1 MSLFRYPWFPYLFA
15 LGMPLTLYSHNQAAF
30 AGNDVVRPVIVFL
43 LAAALLVAV
52 LRRIVANRVVAD
64 VLATVPLLGVWL
76 LGFGWPLLGLIAA
89 WLTGCSLLRERN
101 LPDASV
107 SVLNALAIG
116 VIFLPA
122 FTIFQVERIASGN
135 WAQRIPYSP
144 FSAMT
149 AEQLTDK
156 KPDIYHIVL
165 DAYAGGETLA
175 GDLGFDNSGFFNE
188 LRRLGF
194 LVNESITVPYNET
207 VHTMS
212 AIFLGEYLREG
223 QFPIDSAFSPQLRST
238 LGALIVKGPVQ
249 ETLRNSD
256 YSIVFTDPGHEFLR
270 FPGDAA
276 ILWTK
281 SDVPLNRFEQHMAI
295 TSGLTEIFPSLYEVS
310 DEDPLIRSVKN
321 AFKHDFSEFTSPKFA
336 YQHVLA
342 PHTPFTIDRNGAT
355 TTAFPGFTN
364 TAEGDMAVQ
373 GDPGRRQVYVEGYL
387 EKLRFV
393 NAKLLEQLATLSALP
408 GKKIIIVHGDH
419 GSGSKYW
426 LDDPERTCLRE
437 RFTTFLAIYADD
449 PELLEELSWVPG
461 PEAAP
466 VNIYR
471 SVFNQLLDLELDLL
485 PGESS
490 FVRFSAPHQIL
501 PLDPER
507 IGDACR

>member
-30 AGNDVVRPVIVFL
+30 AGNDLIRPVVVFL
-43 LAAALLVAV
+43 LVAALLVV
-52 LRRIVANRVVAD
+52 ILRRFASNRVIAD
-64 VLATVPLLGVWL
+64 ALATVPLLGIWL
-76 LGFGWPLLGLIAA
+76 LGFGWPLIGLISVWFA
-89 WLTGCSLLRERN
+89 GCILLRKRQ
-101 LPDASV
+101 LPEASV
-107 SVLNALAIG
+107 SVLNALAVG

-144 FSAMT
+144 FSAVT
-149 AEQLTDK
+149 ATEMVGE

-165 DAYAGGETLA
+165 DAYAGGESLA
-175 GDLGFDNSGFFNE
+175 GDLGFDNSAFFAE
-188 LRRLGF
+188 LRSLGF

-223 QFPIDSAFSPQLRST
+223 EFPIDSAFSPQLRST

-249 ETLRNSD
+249 ETLRHNG
-256 YSIVFTDPGHEFLR
+256 YSVVFTDPGHEFLR
-270 FPGDAA
+270 FPNDAA

-295 TSGLTEIFPSLYEVS
+295 VSGLAQIFPRLYEIS

-321 AFKHDFSEFTSPKFA
+321 AFRHDFTEFPSPKFA

-355 TTAFPGFTN
+355 TTDFPGFTN

-373 GDPGRRQVYVEGYL
+373 DDPARRQIYVRGYL

-393 NAKLLEQLATLSALP
+393 NHQLIEQLTTLSALP
-408 GKKIIIVHGDH
+408 GKKVIVVHGDH

-426 LDDPERTCLRE
+426 LDDPDRTCLRE

-449 PELLEELSWVPG
+449 PGIRDELSWLSE

-471 SVFNQLLDLELDLL
+471 SVFNELLNLDLEVL
-485 PGESS
+485 PGVSS

-501 PLDPER
+501 PLDQDR
-507 IGDACR
+507 IGLACQ